1 MTATLVTGGAGFIG
15 SNFILHELAA
25 HPDLRIVNVDALT
38 YAGSLANLASVAQDP
53 RYAFIQADI
62 TNQAAMSAVFT
73 QYNPNVVVNFA
84 AESHVDR
91 SIQTPEL
98 FAHTNVLGTV
108 ALLEAARQHWV
119 HQDPEHHR
127 FIQIS
132 TDEVYGSLPLDR
144 PDLLFTENSPLAPRS
159 PYAASKASADTFV
172 LSYRD
177 TYGMPVN
184 ITRCSNN
191 YGPRQYPEKLIPL
204 TISRALA
211 HQSIP
216 IYGDGSNVRDWIHVD
231 DHSSAVWAILTAGR
245 LGETYL
251 IGANGER
258 SDLAMMRMILRL
270 MGKPE
275 DMFDHVDDRP
285 GHDRRYAIDA
295 TKLRTELGWRPRHTD
310 IESGLRQ
317 TVQWYMDNPQWWKP
331 TKSATEAKYAMQCAT
346 S

>member
-1 MTATLVTGGAGFIG
+1 MLVTGGAGFIG

-38 YAGSLANLASVAQDP
+38 YAGNLANLSSVAQDP

-108 ALLEAARQHWV
+108 TLLEAARQHWV

-132 TDEVYGSLPLDR
+132 TDEVYGSLPRDC
-144 PDLLFTENSPLAPRS
+144 PDLLFTEKSPLAPRS

-211 HQSIP
+211 HQPIP
-216 IYGDGSNVRDWIHVD
+216 IYGDGRNVRDWIHVD
-231 DHSSAVWAILTAGR
+231 DHCRAIDAVIQNALP
-245 LGETYL
+245 GEIYN
-251 IGANGER
+251 IGAREEHTNI
-258 SDLAMMRMILRL
+258 SLITTILDTLSKLTGDPDISPRL
-270 MGKPE
+270 MT
-275 DMFDHVDDRP
+275 HVKDRP
-285 GHDRRYAIDA
+285 GHDTRYGLDISKIQRYLNWSPSISFYQGLIS
-295 TKLRTELGWRPRHTD
+295 TIYGNLG
-310 IESGLRQ
+310 
-317 TVQWYMDNPQWWKP
+317 
-331 TKSATEAKYAMQCAT
+331 A
-346 S
+346 

>member
-1 MTATLVTGGAGFIG
+1 MTAMLVTGGAGFIG

-38 YAGSLANLASVAQDP
+38 YAGNLANLSSVAQDP

-177 TYGMPVN
+177 TYGMPIN

-191 YGPRQYPEKLIPL
+191 YGLHQYPEKLIPL

-211 HQSIP
+211 HQPIP
-216 IYGDGSNVRDWIHVD
+216 IYGDGRNVRDWIHVD
-231 DHSSAVWAILTAGR
+231 DHCRAIDAVIQNALP
-245 LGETYL
+245 GEIYN
-251 IGANGER
+251 IGAREEHTNL
-258 SDLAMMRMILRL
+258 SLITTILDTLSKLTGDPDISPRL
-270 MGKPE
+270 IT
-275 DMFDHVDDRP
+275 HVKDRP
-285 GHDRRYAIDA
+285 GHDNRYGLDISKIQHD
-295 TKLRTELGWRPRHTD
+295 LRWSPQISFKGGIVE
-310 IESGLRQ
+310 
-317 TVQWYMDNPQWWKP
+317 TVYWHLCY
-331 TKSATEAKYAMQCAT
+331 TR
-346 S
+346 

>member
-1 MTATLVTGGAGFIG
+1 MTAMLVTGGAGFIG

-38 YAGSLANLASVAQDP
+38 YAGNLANLSSVAQDP

-108 ALLEAARQHWV
+108 TLLEAARQHWV

-144 PDLLFTENSPLAPRS
+144 PDLLFTEKSPLAPRS

-177 TYGMPVN
+177 TYGMPIN

-191 YGPRQYPEKLIPL
+191 YGPHQYPEKLIPL

-211 HQSIP
+211 HQPIP
-216 IYGDGSNVRDWIHVD
+216 IYGDGRNVRDWIHVD
-231 DHSSAVWAILTAGR
+231 DHCRAIDAVIQNALP
-245 LGETYL
+245 GEIYN
-251 IGANGER
+251 IGAREEHTNI
-258 SDLAMMRMILRL
+258 SLITTILDTLSKLTGDPDISPRL
-270 MGKPE
+270 IT
-275 DMFDHVDDRP
+275 HVKDRP
-285 GHDRRYAIDA
+285 GHDTRYGLDISKIQRYLNWSPSIPFYQGLIS
-295 TKLRTELGWRPRHTD
+295 TIYGNLG
-310 IESGLRQ
+310 
-317 TVQWYMDNPQWWKP
+317 
-331 TKSATEAKYAMQCAT
+331 A
-346 S
+346 